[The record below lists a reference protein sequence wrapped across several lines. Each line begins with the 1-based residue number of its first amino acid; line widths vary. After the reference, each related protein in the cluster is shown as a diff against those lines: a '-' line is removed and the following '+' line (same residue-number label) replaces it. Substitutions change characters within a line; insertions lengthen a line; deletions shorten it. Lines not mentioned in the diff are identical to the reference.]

1 MAPLRRTGD
10 AYFEVVEDKA
20 VIVDPAGTELV
31 TLNHVGTLVWQAI
44 DGERDEAS
52 ITDELAARFPE
63 VPRKTLE
70 ADVRRF
76 LDELDGVNLLD
87 RSA

>member
-1 MAPLRRTGD
+1 MAPLRRTSD

-31 TLNHVGTLVWQAI
+31 TLNHMGTLVWQAL

-52 ITDELAARFPE
+52 ITDELAVRFPE
-63 VPRKTLE
+63 VSRETVE

-76 LDELDGVNLLD
+76 LAELDDVNLLD